1 MLQLRLV
8 TTLNSGA
15 IFVPTSLPIRAAR
28 RWPLLLVAGLLALG
42 APLGAVPAAGKD
54 NSRYA
59 ALAAAGQGDGAMT
72 VRPVARPDRRP
83 PPLVGQPEA
92 AVLRAGDTLA
102 KVLTGAG
109 LSAGEAHEATRALS
123 RVFNPRRLAANQ
135 EITLYF
141 KDQPPVTDG
150 RRFTG
155 FFFRPS
161 VRREISVVAG
171 PRGGFRAYERERTLT
186 SRARY
191 LTGGIEDSLYN
202 AAQQAD
208 MPVAVLSQLIRIFS
222 FDVDFQREV
231 QRGDGFE
238 VVYDHGYDA
247 AGAPVVAG
255 EITYAAM
262 TLSGRTLRYYRFTP
276 RSGIT
281 DYFSPSGQSVKKTLM
296 RTPVDGAR
304 LSSGYGRRMHPI
316 LGYNKMHRGVD
327 FAARTGTPIMAAGD
341 GVIDQIGWNG
351 AYGKYV
357 RIRHNSTYKTA
368 YAHLSRYR
376 RGLKR
381 GSRVRQGQTIGYV
394 GSTGRSTGPHLHY
407 EVLINGRQR
416 NPMGL
421 KLPAGEKLRGADMT
435 RFKQVVA
442 AINKT
447 RDRLRPAAAM
457 AMN

>member
-1 MLQLRLV
+1 
-8 TTLNSGA
+8 
-15 IFVPTSLPIRAAR
+15 
-28 RWPLLLVAGLLALG
+28 
-42 APLGAVPAAGKD
+42 
-54 NSRYA
+54 
-59 ALAAAGQGDGAMT
+59 AAAGQSDEAMT
-72 VRPVARPDRRP
+72 VRPLARPDRRA
-83 PPLVGQPEA
+83 PPLVGQPQA
-92 AVLRAGDTLA
+92 AVVRAGDTLA
-102 KVLTGAG
+102 KVLTRAG
-109 LSAGEAHEATRALS
+109 LTAGQSHNVTRALG

-141 KDQPPVTDG
+141 MAESEAADK

-161 VRREISVVAG
+161 ARREISVVAG
-171 PRGGFRAYERERTLT
+171 PEGDFRAFKRERVLIP
-186 SRARY
+186 RARH
-191 LTGGIEDSLYN
+191 LAGHIEDSLYN
-202 AAQQAD
+202 AAQGAE
-208 MPVAVLSQLIRIFS
+208 MPATVLSQLIRIFS

-247 AGAPVVAG
+247 DGTPVAAG

-262 TLSGRTLRYYRFTP
+262 TLSGSTLRYYRFTP
-276 RSGIT
+276 GSGIA
-281 DYFSPSGQSVKKTLM
+281 DYFGPSGQSVKKTLM
-296 RTPVDGAR
+296 RTPIDGAR
-304 LSSGYGRRMHPI
+304 LSSGYGRRKHPI

-327 FAARTGTPIMAAGD
+327 FAARVGTPIMAAGD
-341 GVIDQIGWNG
+341 GVIDQLGWNG

-421 KLPAGEKLRGADMT
+421 KLPAGEKLRAADLA

-442 AINKT
+442 ATNKL
-447 RDRLRPAAAM
+447 RDRLRPTTAM

>member
-1 MLQLRLV
+1 MV
-8 TTLNSGA
+8 
-15 IFVPTSLPIRAAR
+15 
-28 RWPLLLVAGLLALG
+28 
-42 APLGAVPAAGKD
+42 
-54 NSRYA
+54 
-59 ALAAAGQGDGAMT
+59 
-72 VRPVARPDRRP
+72 
-83 PPLVGQPEA
+83 
-92 AVLRAGDTLA
+92 RAGDTLA
-102 KVLTGAG
+102 KVLTRAG
-109 LSAGEAHEATRALS
+109 LTAGEAHNATRALG
-123 RVFNPRRLAANQ
+123 RVFDPRRLAANQ
-135 EITLYF
+135 EIILYF
-141 KDQPPVTDG
+141 TDPLAVTDK

-155 FFFRPS
+155 LFFRPS

-171 PRGGFRAYERERTLT
+171 PKGGFRAFEGERDLT
-186 SRARY
+186 TRARH
-191 LTGGIEDSLYN
+191 LAGHIEDSLYN
-202 AAQQAD
+202 AAEKAE

-247 AGAPVVAG
+247 DGTPVTAG

-276 RSGIT
+276 SSGIT
-281 DYFSPSGQSVKKTLM
+281 DYFSPNGQSVKKTLM
-296 RTPVDGAR
+296 RTPIDGAR
-304 LSSGYGRRMHPI
+304 LSSGYGRRKHPI

-394 GSTGRSTGPHLHY
+394 GNTGRSTGPHLHY

-421 KLPAGEKLRGADMT
+421 KLPAGEKLRGADLA
-435 RFKQVVA
+435 RFKKVVA
-442 AINKT
+442 ATDQT
-447 RDRLRPAAAM
+447 RDRLRPNTAV